1 MHPVATDIICDFS
14 NVVASVHNELWQ
26 PACGIVLGV
35 VTTKLNIPG
44 HKRSS
49 QPQFAVTSRKYVAKI
64 LIPSVKIRFLKMHH
78 NIPAMV
84 GLASHQAGP
93 ALPWPV

>member
-49 QPQFAVTSRKYVAKI
+49 QPQFAVCLSSADAAATTAAAVVLHKHSLRA
-64 LIPSVKIRFLKMHH
+64 
-78 NIPAMV
+78 
-84 GLASHQAGP
+84 
-93 ALPWPV
+93 